1 MEIQKKMRKQALR
14 ILTLCVATGA
24 LATALPAAAQE
35 RYTPGD
41 DEWELTFNGTG
52 SNDRDFDN
60 GGFGVSGAL
69 GYYLTDQTEF
79 VLRQNV
85 NYTRSDTLGSDNIF
99 FTRAAMD
106 YHFGENRMRPF
117 VGVNFGGLYGSG
129 IDETFAAGPEVGF
142 KWYARPGVFLM
153 LMGEYQFFFRDVSDA
168 DDQFNN
174 GQFAY
179 SLGMG
184 FDW

>member
-1 MEIQKKMRKQALR
+1 MNSMLR
-14 ILTLCVATGA
+14 TAMQIVFLCLVTG
-24 LATALPAAAQE
+24 LFGFALPAAAQE
-35 RYTPGD
+35 RFVPGD

-69 GYYLTDQTEF
+69 GYYLSDETEF
-79 VLRQNV
+79 VLRQSV
-85 NYTRSDTLGSDNIF
+85 SYTRSDSLGSDNIF
-99 FTRAAMD
+99 STRAAID
-106 YHFGENRMRPF
+106 YHFGEERLRPF
-117 VGVNFGGLYGSG
+117 LGVNFGGVYGSG
-129 IDETFAAGPEVGF
+129 VEETFAAAPEVGL
-142 KWYARPGVFLM
+142 KWYARPGVFMM

-168 DDQFNN
+168 DDQFDD
-174 GQFAY
+174 GQFVY